1 MSKIKEMIQTSENKL
16 TEKIVEYTTEPL
28 NIYWENTQADV
39 EQLITNPKIENSAET
54 IEFYLAYMSQN
65 TERFEQK
72 IPNWIDLGIF
82 SVSL

>member
-65 TERFEQK
+65 TQRFEQT